1 MVFQREFIYTL
12 GLGLAP
18 VLSSEHQVL
27 QLLSRREGMS
37 KTTYT
42 NTILV
47 LGLFILK
54 TGWLKK
60 RELQGMDIYFALL

>member
-1 MVFQREFIYTL
+1 MVFQREYIYTL
-12 GLGLAP
+12 ELGLAP

-42 NTILV
+42 NKILV

-54 TGWLKK
+54 TASKVVCLNIHK
-60 RELQGMDIYFALL
+60 YVYVSS